1 MYADM
6 YDVILNTDPL
16 ALTALG
22 GLVTEFVVTI
32 GLFILIMTRSDPKK
46 NTGAQ

>member
-1 MYADM
+1 MYSEM
-6 YDVILNTDPL
+6 YYVTLNTDPL

-22 GLVTEFVVTI
+22 GLVALFAVAI
-32 GLFILIMTRSDPKK
+32 GLFIFIITCSDPK

>member
-6 YDVILNTDPL
+6 YVVILNTDPL

-22 GLVTEFVVTI
+22 GLVTVFVGTI
-32 GLFILIMTRSDPKK
+32 GLFIFIMTRSDPRN

>member
-6 YDVILNTDPL
+6 YDLILNTDPL

-22 GLVTEFVVTI
+22 GLVTVFAVTI
-32 GLFILIMTRSDPKK
+32 GLFIFIIARSDPKK